1 MTTDMRKTLPTLL
14 FAALLSGALPP
25 ALAAQQSRADSLAAE
40 LRRLRARMD
49 SLEALVARLARQGR
63 DTAQAGDELARLRE
77 AARAAAG
84 QPDTTTAAR
93 RAETQGRRSLN
104 DLNPEVTV
112 TGDVRLQTD
121 PDARYQ
127 DNVVFREVELSFQA
141 ALDPYASTKIFFAFE
156 EDEIHLEEAY
166 LYWTGLPGNLRVD
179 LGRLRQQAGELNRWH
194 LHALPESEYPLVH
207 RTYFG
212 EEGLAS
218 DGIRAYWLAPT
229 GGALGVQELTLEGTL
244 GGNEILFDGGN
255 RPSILGH
262 LNNFFALSPAAF
274 FQVGGTA
281 LYGENPEADV
291 ATTLF
296 GADVRFTWR
305 PPAQAQYRSFTLRG
319 EGFFVDKEIAG
330 AGDYVFGGYVGA
342 QYQLSRR
349 WFAGARYDYV
359 EPVGGGDATWAVV
372 PHLTWWQSEWA
383 FLHAEWQHQ
392 QVPVAPGVR
401 EGQNLLL
408 LQVVWAIGPH
418 KHETY

>member
-1 MTTDMRKTLPTLL
+1 MSKRLLLL
-14 FAALLSGALPP
+14 FTLALPVLP
-25 ALAAQQSRADSLAAE
+25 GRGLAAQVPRTRADSLELE

-49 SLEALVARLARQGR
+49 SLEALVARLAREGR
-63 DTAQAGDELARLRE
+63 DTTQAGDALARLRA

-84 QPDTTTAAR
+84 ADTTAAPPPP
-93 RAETQGRRSLN
+93 AAQGRRSLN
-104 DLNPEVTV
+104 DLNPEISV

-121 PDARYQ
+121 PDAWYQ
-127 DNVVFREVELSFQA
+127 DNVEFREVELSLQA

-156 EDEIHLEEAY
+156 DDELHLEEAY

-194 LHALPESEYPLVH
+194 LHALPEAEYPLVH

-212 EEGLAS
+212 EEGLVG
-218 DGIRAYWLAPT
+218 DGLRAFWLAPT
-229 GGALGVQELTLEGTL
+229 GGVLGVQELTVEGTL
-244 GGNEILFDGGN
+244 GGNDVLFGGGN
-255 RPSILGH
+255 RPTVLGH
-262 LNNFFALSPAAF
+262 LNNFFEVSPAAF
-274 FQVGGTA
+274 LQVGGTA
-281 LYGENPEADV
+281 LYGKNPEADLE
-291 ATTLF
+291 TKLF

-305 PPAQAQYRSFTLRG
+305 PPAQAQYRSLTLRA
-319 EGFFVDKEIAG
+319 EGFWVDREIAG
-330 AGDYVFGGYVGA
+330 VGGYRFGGYAGA
-342 QYQLSRR
+342 EYQISRR
-349 WFAGARYDYV
+349 WFAGARYDRV
-359 EPVGGGDATWAVV
+359 EPLAGGDAIWGVA

-383 FLHAEWQHQ
+383 YLHAEWQHQ